1 VIKWVTIQ
9 LINAIAQNE
18 EKLKIPMKVN
28 ILHLIATGNSPNMEK
43 ETMTPTKMDK
53 ADEFILKDSP
63 DSSLDYG
70 GHRERLQ

>member
-1 VIKWVTIQ
+1 MTIQ

-28 ILHLIATGNSPNMEK
+28 ILHLIATRNSPNIEK
-43 ETMTPTKMDK
+43 ESMTPTKIDK

-70 GHRERLQ
+70 GHRERPQ